1 MTESLYPRISVYPCQ
16 PFHIHLP
23 TVAKQQISGSVII
36 LIPGNFPLSLPF
48 SVLFRHIYFRTDGI
62 LLHHLQKRYH
72 FSGLSSHN
80 FSILQ
85 NFRFRNFYTVSHG
98 QAAFPRP
105 KRRKVR
111 GAAWS
116 VTEIQ
121 KPQKKQ
127 DNLSRIILTLRA
139 KNAIVYGIM
148 FIAFRR

>member
-98 QAAFPRP
+98 QAAFPAQSAGRSGEP
-105 KRRKVR
+105 PGPSRKYKNHKRNRTTCH
-111 GAAWS
+111 G
-116 VTEIQ
+116 
-121 KPQKKQ
+121 
-127 DNLSRIILTLRA
+127 L
-139 KNAIVYGIM
+139 
-148 FIAFRR
+148 F